1 MIKCKNI
8 QLQLLACILLLLELL
23 PLQVIDSI
31 NKVLGQGMKQTALR
45 YKEKQTCSNGGEH
58 MAMAAEGNSLVI
70 QSRYKLR
77 HSKEAE
83 WIAEEYKLMVNDKQ
97 YMFKEHI
104 PGVFCH
110 LRAQFQIDNGKF
122 YVSSESNLI

>member
-1 MIKCKNI
+1 MMKCKNKNI
-8 QLQLLACILLLLELL
+8 QLQLLTSVLLLLQLL
-23 PLQVIDSI
+23 PLQVAGSI
-31 NKVLGQGMKQTALR
+31 NDVLGQGMKQTALR
-45 YKEKQTCSNGGEH
+45 YKEKMTCSNGGEH
-58 MAMAAEGNSLVI
+58 MAMAEDNSLVI

-77 HSKEAE
+77 HLKEAE
-83 WIAEEYKLMVNDKQ
+83 WIAEEYQLVVNDKQ

-122 YVSSESNLI
+122 YVSSGEP